1 MKVINK
7 KSITQYI
14 KGLLLLT
21 VLMLGHISVAQTRD
35 SLLNAYKKATHDT
48 SRINTLLSYGEQ
60 VYMQDPDSAER
71 IWKTCFKLSN
81 ENQKLNSKDPLLNK
95 AYRRLSTYSVLNLAA
110 IQTLKGDIAS
120 ATNSYKNCIKD
131 FTELGDNYGLG
142 NSFLNYG
149 QLLINTGAIDSS
161 TYFTEKGLVLFK
173 KINKKELIGTALNNL
188 GLLYDYK
195 GEIDKSLKYYFEA
208 LGILEKINNYKGMSY
223 VSHNIGAIY
232 DGQKD
237 FKKALEYYQ
246 KGLDLRTKIEDQFG
260 IAESYLSIGSVLRR
274 TDHEEEALV
283 YYFKALKIQQQMGDI
298 NGLAVTYN
306 NLGSV
311 YKSRGDLKNASDYL
325 LKSMEIQKKID
336 DKNGLSYVYCNL
348 SVVFEGLKNY
358 QKSFEF
364 AKQSLKYSEA
374 IGYPENIKMSS
385 LQLYLISSKMGNHK
399 TALESHLL
407 FIKMRDSLNNIE
419 TQKSAIRL
427 QADFDYK
434 QKKAIA
440 DAENKATLKQQ
451 EEKADIERN
460 KQYVVILCVSFV
472 LLSVVVFSFFVYKR
486 FRITQQQ
493 KITIELKERETNE
506 QKLIIEEKHREITDS
521 INYAERIQ
529 RSCLATEE
537 LLNKNLRDYFIF
549 YKPKS
554 IVSGDFYWGSVLSN
568 GNFAFAL
575 ADSTGHGVPGAIMSL
590 LNIASLEKAIS
601 LHSDP
606 GKILDSTRD
615 IIIEKLKNDGSNDG
629 GKDGMDCSLLVI
641 DKKKNKMHVASA
653 NNPVWIFRNNA
664 IIEIKGDKMPVGKS
678 DRQDRKFVSH
688 TVDLNE
694 NDIIYTLTDGY
705 ADQFGGIKGKKFM
718 LRNLKE
724 LIISNAHLPLM
735 QQKKILENNFTEWID
750 KLEQIDDVSVFAIK
764 I

>member
-1 MKVINK
+1 MVVLIVMFLFCNK
-7 KSITQYI
+7 AS
-14 KGLLLLT
+14 
-21 VLMLGHISVAQTRD
+21 AQSTD
-35 SLLNAYKKATHDT
+35 SLLNVYKKATHDT
-48 SRINTLLSYGEQ
+48 VKIYAYLTYGEQ
-60 VYMQDPDSAER
+60 IYMQDPDSAER
-71 IWKTCFKLSN
+71 VWKNCLKQSN
-81 ENQKLNSKDPLLNK
+81 NNKQLNSKDPLLTK
-95 AYRRLSTYSVLNLAA
+95 TYRGLAAYAVMNLAA
-110 IQTLKGDIAS
+110 IESLKGNIAS
-120 ATNSYKNCIKD
+120 ATKLYRSCFKE
-131 FTELGDNYGLG
+131 FTELKDNYGLG
-142 NSFLNYG
+142 NSYVNYG

-161 TYFTEKGLVLFK
+161 AYFTEKSLVIFK
-173 KINKKELIGTALNNL
+173 KINKPDLIGTALNNL

-195 GEIDKSLKYYFEA
+195 GEIDKSLKCYFEA
-208 LGILEKINNYKGMSY
+208 LGILQKTNNYKGMSY

-246 KGLDLRTKIEDQFG
+246 KGLDLRTKIDDKFG
-260 IAESYLSIGSVLRR
+260 IAESFLSIGSVLRR
-274 TDHEEEALV
+274 TEHEEEALS
-283 YYFKALKIQQQMGDI
+283 YYLKALEIQKQLGDI

-311 YKSRGDLKNASDYL
+311 YRSRGDLKNASDYL

-348 SVVFEGLKNY
+348 SVVFQRLKNY

-374 IGYPENIKMSS
+374 VGFPENIKMSAE
-385 LQLYLISSKMGNHK
+385 QLYTISSKLGDHK

-419 TQKSAIRL
+419 TQKTAIRL

-451 EEKADIERN
+451 QEKSEIERN
-460 KQYVVILCVSFV
+460 KQYIIIGSVSLV
-472 LLSVVVFSFFVYKR
+472 LLIVIVFSFSLYKR
-486 FRITQQQ
+486 FKITQQQ
-493 KITIELKERETNE
+493 KRTIELKERETHE

-529 RSCLATEE
+529 RSCLATKE
-537 LLNKNLRDYFIF
+537 LLSKNLSDYFIL

-554 IVSGDFYWGSVLSN
+554 VVSGDFYWGSELSN

-590 LNIASLEKAIS
+590 LNIASLEKAVN
-601 LHSDP
+601 LYTDP
-606 GKILDSTRD
+606 GKILDTTRD
-615 IIIEKLKNDGSNDG
+615 IIVEKLKNDGSNDG
-629 GKDGMDCSLLVI
+629 GKDGMDCCLMVI
-641 DKKKNKMHVASA
+641 DKKNKKLHVASA
-653 NNPVWIFRNNA
+653 NNPVWICRNNT

-678 DRQDRKFVSH
+678 DKQDQKFSSH
-688 TVDLNE
+688 SVDLND

-705 ADQFGGIKGKKFM
+705 ADQFGGTNGKKFM
-718 LRNLKE
+718 VRNLKE
-724 LIISNAHLPLM
+724 LILANSHKALAEQH
-735 QQKKILENNFTEWID
+735 QILKENFTKWIGN
-750 KLEQIDDVSVFAIK
+750 LEQVDDVSICAIR